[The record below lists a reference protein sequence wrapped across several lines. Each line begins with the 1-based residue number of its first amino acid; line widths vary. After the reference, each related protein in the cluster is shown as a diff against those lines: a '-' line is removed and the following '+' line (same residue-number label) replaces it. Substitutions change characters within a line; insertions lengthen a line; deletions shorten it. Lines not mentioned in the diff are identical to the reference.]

1 MEKSS
6 VRIINFSP
14 YAPELIASAGRMS
27 TTKNDGIEIF
37 ERAMDKSLSEN
48 LKTIEK
54 VITSGHTSVL
64 EHVYVTLAFKDVS
77 MAVEQFMIEHRL
89 AAFTVKSRRYVDA
102 GTRGCFMPE
111 FYGKNAGKLQELY
124 EECMDYIF
132 KEHEEFAKE
141 IPIEDAR
148 FVLPF
153 AFRSNFYCTLN
164 LRKLCDILIRT
175 VYDKDNDRVNA
186 ELGRIMVSLCGWIKK
201 ELPCVGDYMEKMAGK
216 YQDCI
221 AEKHHTD
228 MEILHLVKGRENVF
242 TYTDG
247 DEVEILADSDSPEET
262 ICRAHLMQLGVPEWE
277 TVDLSDKGTQEKILK
292 NILSVPYARKR
303 ELEQV
308 NFRVLF
314 RHMSLPEITHIERHR
329 MHSLVLP
336 SFVEACRYD
345 KFVIPES
352 IKQAGLLNRYV
363 KVFKTVERY
372 RMEMESLGLDKRNRS
387 YLLLCGMT
395 LPVQTSINANELYV
409 LLRLRICRRAQWE
422 IRIHSMQLLK
432 KLHEKHPLLF
442 SMYGPACVTDGICPE
457 GSKSCGNPPDMKAEM
472 DMEAAKET

>member
-6 VRIINFSP
+6 VRIISFSL
-14 YAPELIASAGRMS
+14 YAPALIASAGRMS
-27 TTKNDGIEIF
+27 TTKKDGIEIF
-37 ERAMDKSLSEN
+37 ERAMDKSVNEN

-54 VITSGHTSVL
+54 VIASGHTSVL

-102 GTRGCFMPE
+102 GTRGFFMPE
-111 FYGKNAGKLQELY
+111 FYGENAWKMQKIY
-124 EECMDYIF
+124 KECMDYIF
-132 KEHEEFAKE
+132 KEYEEFTKE

-186 ELGRIMVSLCGWIKK
+186 ELGRIMVSLCGWIKM
-201 ELPCVGDYMEKMAGK
+201 EFPCVGDYMEKMAGK
-216 YQDCI
+216 YQNCT
-221 AEKHHTD
+221 AEKHCTD
-228 MEILHLVKGRENVF
+228 REILRLMKEKAPAADM
-242 TYTDG
+242 TG
-247 DEVEILADSDSPEET
+247 DEVEILSSPASPEET
-262 ICRAHLMQLGVPEWE
+262 ICRAYLMQIGAPGWE
-277 TVDLSDKGTQEKILK
+277 TADISDKGIQEKILK
-292 NILSVPYARKR
+292 SILSVPYARKR

-308 NFRVLF
+308 NFQVLF

-336 SFVEACRYD
+336 SFVEACRYNR
-345 KFVIPES
+345 FVIPES
-352 IKQAGLLNRYV
+352 VKMAGLLNRYV
-363 KVFKTVERY
+363 KVFETVEKY
-372 RMEMESLGLDKRNRS
+372 RMEMESLGLNKLDRS
-387 YLLLCGMT
+387 YFLLCGMT

-409 LLRLRICRRAQWE
+409 LLRLRTCRRAQWE
-422 IRIHSMQLLK
+422 IRRHSMQLLK
-432 KLHEKHPLLF
+432 KLHENHPLLF
-442 SMYGPACVTDGICPE
+442 SMYGPACVADGICPE

>member
-6 VRIINFSP
+6 VRIISFSL
-14 YAPELIASAGRMS
+14 YAPALIASAGRMS
-27 TTKNDGIEIF
+27 TTKKDGIEIF
-37 ERAMDKSLSEN
+37 ERAMDKSVNEN

-54 VITSGHTSVL
+54 VIASGHTSVL

-102 GTRGCFMPE
+102 GTRGFFMPE
-111 FYGKNAGKLQELY
+111 FYGENAWKMQKIY
-124 EECMDYIF
+124 KECMDYIF
-132 KEHEEFAKE
+132 KEYEEFTKE

-186 ELGRIMVSLCGWIKK
+186 ELGRIMVSLCGWIKM

-216 YQDCI
+216 YQNCT
-221 AEKHHTD
+221 AEKHCTD
-228 MEILHLVKGRENVF
+228 REILRLMKEKAPAADM
-242 TYTDG
+242 TG
-247 DEVEILADSDSPEET
+247 DEVEILSGPASPEET
-262 ICRAHLMQLGVPEWE
+262 ICRAYLMQIGAPGWE
-277 TVDLSDKGTQEKILK
+277 TADISDKGIQEKILK
-292 NILSVPYARKR
+292 SILSVPYARKR

-308 NFRVLF
+308 NFQVLF

-336 SFVEACRYD
+336 SFVEACRYNR
-345 KFVIPES
+345 FVIPES
-352 IKQAGLLNRYV
+352 VKMAGLLNRYV
-363 KVFKTVERY
+363 KVFETVEKY
-372 RMEMESLGLDKRNRS
+372 RMEMESLGLNKLDRS

-409 LLRLRICRRAQWE
+409 LLRLRTCRRAQWE
-422 IRIHSMQLLK
+422 IRRHSMQLLK

-457 GSKSCGNPPDMKAEM
+457 GSKSCGNPPDMKTEM

>member
-6 VRIINFSP
+6 VRIISFSL
-14 YAPELIASAGRMS
+14 YAPALIASAGRMS
-27 TTKNDGIEIF
+27 TTKKDGIEIF
-37 ERAMDKSLSEN
+37 ERAMDKSVNEN

-54 VITSGHTSVL
+54 VIASGHTSVL

-102 GTRGCFMPE
+102 GTCGFFMPE
-111 FYGKNAGKLQELY
+111 FYGENAWKMQKIY
-124 EECMDYIF
+124 KECMDYIF
-132 KEHEEFAKE
+132 KEYEEFTKE

-186 ELGRIMVSLCGWIKK
+186 ELGRIMVSLCGWIKM

-216 YQDCI
+216 YQNCT
-221 AEKHHTD
+221 AEKHCTD
-228 MEILHLVKGRENVF
+228 REILRLMKEKAPAADM
-242 TYTDG
+242 TG
-247 DEVEILADSDSPEET
+247 DEVEILSGPASPEET
-262 ICRAHLMQLGVPEWE
+262 ICRAYLMQIGAPGWE
-277 TVDLSDKGTQEKILK
+277 TADISDKGIQEKILK
-292 NILSVPYARKR
+292 SILSVPYARKR

-308 NFRVLF
+308 NFQVLF

-336 SFVEACRYD
+336 SFVEACRYNR
-345 KFVIPES
+345 FVIPES
-352 IKQAGLLNRYV
+352 VKMAGLLNRYV
-363 KVFKTVERY
+363 KVFETVEKY
-372 RMEMESLGLDKRNRS
+372 RMEMESLGLNKLDRS
-387 YLLLCGMT
+387 YFLLCGMT

-409 LLRLRICRRAQWE
+409 LLRLRTCRRAQWE
-422 IRIHSMQLLK
+422 IRRHSMQLLK

-457 GSKSCGNPPDMKAEM
+457 GSKSCGNPPDMKTEM

>member
-6 VRIINFSP
+6 VRIISFSL
-14 YAPELIASAGRMS
+14 YAPALIASAGRMS
-27 TTKNDGIEIF
+27 TTKKDGIEIF
-37 ERAMDKSLSEN
+37 ERAMDKSVNEN

-54 VITSGHTSVL
+54 VIASGHTSVL

-102 GTRGCFMPE
+102 GTRGFFMPE
-111 FYGKNAGKLQELY
+111 FYGENAWKMQKIY
-124 EECMDYIF
+124 KECMDYIF
-132 KEHEEFAKE
+132 KEYEEFTKD

-186 ELGRIMVSLCGWIKK
+186 ELGRIMVSLCGWIKM

-216 YQDCI
+216 YQNCT
-221 AEKHHTD
+221 AEKHCTD
-228 MEILHLVKGRENVF
+228 REILRLMKEKAPAADM
-242 TYTDG
+242 TG
-247 DEVEILADSDSPEET
+247 DEVEILSGPASPEET
-262 ICRAHLMQLGVPEWE
+262 ICRAYLMQIGAPGWE
-277 TVDLSDKGTQEKILK
+277 TADVSDRGVQEKILK

-308 NFRVLF
+308 NFQVLF

-336 SFVEACRYD
+336 SFVEACRYNR
-345 KFVIPES
+345 FVIPES
-352 IKQAGLLNRYV
+352 VKMAGLLNRYV
-363 KVFKTVERY
+363 KVFETVEKY
-372 RMEMESLGLDKRNRS
+372 RMEMESLGLNKLDRS

-409 LLRLRICRRAQWE
+409 LLRLRTCRRAQWE
-422 IRIHSMQLLK
+422 IRRHSMQLLK

-457 GSKSCGNPPDMKAEM
+457 GSKSCGNPPDMKTEM

>member
-6 VRIINFSP
+6 VRIISFSL
-14 YAPELIASAGRMS
+14 YAPALIASAGRMS
-27 TTKNDGIEIF
+27 TTKKDGIEIF
-37 ERAMDKSLSEN
+37 ERAMDKSVNEN

-54 VITSGHTSVL
+54 VIASGHTSVL

-102 GTRGCFMPE
+102 GTRGFFMPE
-111 FYGKNAGKLQELY
+111 FYGENAWKMQKIY
-124 EECMDYIF
+124 KECMDYIF
-132 KEHEEFAKE
+132 KEYEEFTKE

-186 ELGRIMVSLCGWIKK
+186 ELGRIMVSLCGWIKM

-216 YQDCI
+216 YQNCT
-221 AEKHHTD
+221 AEKHCTD
-228 MEILHLVKGRENVF
+228 REILRLMKEKAPAADM
-242 TYTDG
+242 TG
-247 DEVEILADSDSPEET
+247 DEVEILSGPASPEET
-262 ICRAHLMQLGVPEWE
+262 ICRAYLMQIGAPGWE
-277 TVDLSDKGTQEKILK
+277 TADISDKGIQEKILK
-292 NILSVPYARKR
+292 SILSVPYARKR

-308 NFRVLF
+308 NFQVLF

-336 SFVEACRYD
+336 SFVEACRYNR
-345 KFVIPES
+345 FVIPES
-352 IKQAGLLNRYV
+352 VKMAGLLNRYV
-363 KVFKTVERY
+363 KVFETVEKY
-372 RMEMESLGLDKRNRS
+372 RMEMESLGLNKLDRS
-387 YLLLCGMT
+387 YFLLCGMT

-409 LLRLRICRRAQWE
+409 LLRLRTCRRAQWE
-422 IRIHSMQLLK
+422 IRRHSMQLLK

-457 GSKSCGNPPDMKAEM
+457 GSKSCGNPPDMKTEM